1 MRTDANIMDVKPNF
15 KKYYLLFTMQLCLQK
30 KIEIYLT
37 SLNSA
42 NYKCD
47 LVVQVFCVM
56 VSITIIYL

>member
-1 MRTDANIMDVKPNF
+1 MDVKPNF